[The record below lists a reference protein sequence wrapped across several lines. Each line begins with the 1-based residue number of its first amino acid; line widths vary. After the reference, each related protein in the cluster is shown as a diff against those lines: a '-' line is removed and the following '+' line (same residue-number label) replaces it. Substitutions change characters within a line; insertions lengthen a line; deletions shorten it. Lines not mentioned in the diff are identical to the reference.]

1 VCIEYGRSKNHH
13 KLNFISTVTK
23 EAPFVRIICV
33 HGAGESSALWQPV
46 VDQLPMATA
55 LDLPGHGG
63 KGGHGENTVEG
74 YAQWLASH
82 IEGDEPVVLA
92 GHSLGGA
99 IALRLALQPQRPSWL
114 AGLALVG
121 SGARLR
127 VSPDILHLLRT
138 DFAAAGDLLYEWAAG
153 DKSVAGLRETFDT
166 AMSQA
171 GPGITEGDYLAADG
185 FDAMDV
191 VREIDLPALAIVG
204 SEDRMTPPKYTR
216 YLRDT
221 MPNCRLVE
229 IEGAGHL
236 VPLERAMQTA
246 QAIGEFAADLSKRS
260 NRLDSD
266 GQVG

>member
-1 VCIEYGRSKNHH
+1 VA
-13 KLNFISTVTK
+13 K

-138 DFAAAGDLLYEWAAG
+138 DFAAAGDLLYQWSAG
-153 DKSVAGLRETFDT
+153 DKTVAGLRETFDT
-166 AMSQA
+166 GMRQA
-171 GPGITEGDYLAADG
+171 GPRVTEGDYLAANG
-185 FDAMDV
+185 FDAMESVGDV
-191 VREIDLPALAIVG
+191 DLPALVIVG
-204 SEDRMTPPKYTR
+204 SEDRMTPPKYAR
-216 YLRDT
+216 YLHT
-221 MPNCRLVE
+221 GMPNCRLVE

-236 VPLERAMQTA
+236 IPLERPTQTA
-246 QAIGEFAADLSKRS
+246 QAIREFAVDLSKRS
-260 NRLDSD
+260 SRLDSD

>member
-1 VCIEYGRSKNHH
+1 M
-13 KLNFISTVTK
+13 
-23 EAPFVRIICV
+23 RIICI

-46 VDQLPMATA
+46 VDQLTEAIA

-63 KGGHGENTVEG
+63 QGGRGENTVEG
-74 YAQWLASH
+74 YAQWLAGH

-99 IALRLALQPQRPSWL
+99 IALRLALQPQRPAWL
-114 AGLALVG
+114 AALALVG

-204 SEDRMTPPKYTR
+204 SEDRMTPPKYAR

-221 MPNCRLVE
+221 IPNCRLVE
-229 IEGAGHL
+229 VEGAGHL
-236 VPLERAMQTA
+236 VPLERPTQTA
-246 QAIGEFAADLSKRS
+246 RAIREFVAELSKRS
-260 NRLDSD
+260 GRLDSNR
-266 GQVG
+266 QVR